1 MEYTEAITDMMNHC
15 KDMLLDKHEEYA
27 SDEDDFH
34 NFNSAAVLQDVTPE
48 KALIGMMDK
57 HVISV
62 HDLVNKASK
71 GCEIPLETWKEKIGD
86 NINYLLI
93 LWAMV
98 NVGR

>member
-15 KDMLLDKHEEYA
+15 KDVLLDKHEEYA
-27 SDEDDFH
+27 SNEDDFH

-48 KALIGMMDK
+48 QALIGMMDK
-57 HVISV
+57 HVVSV
-62 HDLVNKASK
+62 HDFVQEAAK
-71 GCEIPLETWKEKIGD
+71 GREIPLDSWKEKIGD